1 MMSDA
6 NKISHLPDWMDGWN
20 HLRKLA
26 LRHGLFIGAGVSSSE
41 LERDGSLRQT
51 LAREYSML
59 SPGVE
64 LKMGFVQQQRGVFD
78 FNPADRIVAFAE
90 AHDMAIHGHVL
101 VWHIH
106 QPAWIYAPPLNRQSL
121 ADELQRHIYTVAG
134 RYRGRIACWDVL
146 NEALEKDGTLT
157 PTFWCRQLG
166 TEYIDLA
173 FRWAHEADPA
183 ARLFYNDFGCESRS
197 PKSEALFELA
207 RGLLDRGVPL
217 HGIGLQAHVSLDD
230 VPSAEDLAFNIQ
242 RLGSLGLEVQITE
255 LDVATGVRGS
265 REERLERQAQVYFDV
280 MRVAVESPNCTAVG
294 TWGIADCGSW
304 LGKFDG
310 PDDVGPLP
318 WDRHYGP
325 KPAVLAMKRAM
336 VECEA
341 KGPSRWRPNGGA
353 AV

>member
-1 MMSDA
+1 MTTPEVP
-6 NKISHLPDWMDGWN
+6 KQTTHLPPWMDGWN

-26 LRHGLFIGAGVSSSE
+26 LRHGLLIGAGVSWPQ
-41 LERDGSLRQT
+41 LESDSQLRQT

-64 LKMGFVQQQRGVFD
+64 LKLGAVQPQRGVFD
-78 FNPADRIVAFAE
+78 FNRADRIVAFAE
-90 AHDMAIHGHVL
+90 AHQMAMHGHVL

-134 RYRGRIACWDVL
+134 RYRGRIACWDVV
-146 NEALEKDGTLT
+146 NEALEKDGSLT
-157 PTFWCRQLG
+157 PTFWHRQLG
-166 TEYIDLA
+166 PEYIDLA
-173 FRWAHEADPA
+173 FRWAHEADPT
-183 ARLFYNDFGCESRS
+183 ARLFYNDFGCQARS
-197 PKSEALFELA
+197 PKADALVELA

-217 HGIGLQAHVSLDD
+217 HGIGLQAHLSLDD
-230 VPSAEDLAFNIQ
+230 MPAADDLACNIQ

-255 LDVATGVRGS
+255 LDVVAGPQGS
-265 REERLERQAQVYFDV
+265 RDERLERQGQAYFDV
-280 MRVAVESPNCTAVG
+280 MRVAVEAPNCTAVG

-318 WDRHYGP
+318 WDRNYSP
-325 KPAVLAMKRAM
+325 
-336 VECEA
+336 
-341 KGPSRWRPNGGA
+341 
-353 AV
+353 